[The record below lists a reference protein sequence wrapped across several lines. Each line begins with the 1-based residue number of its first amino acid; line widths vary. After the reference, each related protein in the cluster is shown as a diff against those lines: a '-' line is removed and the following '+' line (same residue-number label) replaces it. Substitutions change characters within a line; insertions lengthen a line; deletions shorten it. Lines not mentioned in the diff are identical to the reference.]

1 MNEQFAVK
9 QANSRLETGQSFDDY
24 FSFVNFMYNDV
35 NYKEADG
42 IYIIYSGYVDLVDSA
57 KRKCLQS
64 LGMIE
69 VFGDSRVLE
78 RVSYEQLGDLYAG
91 LYPHKARKNA
101 ATKLLKRGFT

>member
-1 MNEQFAVK
+1 MK
-9 QANSRLETGQSFDDY
+9 TGQSFDDY

-57 KRKCLQS
+57 KRKCLHS

-78 RVSYEQLGDLYAG
+78 KVSYEQLGDLYAG